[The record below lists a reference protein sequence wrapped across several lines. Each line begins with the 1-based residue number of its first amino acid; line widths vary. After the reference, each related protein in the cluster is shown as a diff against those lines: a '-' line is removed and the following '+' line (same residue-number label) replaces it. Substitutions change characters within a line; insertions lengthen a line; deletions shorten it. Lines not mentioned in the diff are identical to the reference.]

1 MNTKLLL
8 AGLLVALMAP
18 AAQAAGLH
26 LRGGPPFN
34 ELNVPPAI
42 TFLRVHGQPVAH
54 SRGRLISNP
63 QPWNGQQQG
72 IWTRSE
78 FGSQNCG
85 PEGGYYNGNGN
96 GPPPGVPEPEGIAG
110 ALAAA
115 VLGLGFAGYNFG
127 QRRRVHGAAQV
138 Q

>member
-26 LRGGPPFN
+26 LKGGPPFN
-34 ELNVPPAI
+34 ELNVPPPI
-42 TFLRVHGQPVAH
+42 TFLKVHGQPIADF
-54 SRGRLISNP
+54 RGRLISNP
-63 QPWNGQQQG
+63 QSWNGQQQS

-78 FGSQNCG
+78 FRLQNG
-85 PEGGYYNGNGN
+85 DPESGNCNGNGRS
-96 GPPPGVPEPEGIAG
+96 PGVPEPEGIGA

-115 VLGLGFAGYNFG
+115 VLGLGFAGYTFG

>member
-42 TFLRVHGQPVAH
+42 TFLKVHGQPVAH

-78 FGSQNCG
+78 FGSQN
-85 PEGGYYNGNGN
+85 GGNCNGR
-96 GPPPGVPEPEGIAG
+96 PPGVPEPDGIAG

-115 VLGLGFAGYNFG
+115 VLGLGFAGYTFG